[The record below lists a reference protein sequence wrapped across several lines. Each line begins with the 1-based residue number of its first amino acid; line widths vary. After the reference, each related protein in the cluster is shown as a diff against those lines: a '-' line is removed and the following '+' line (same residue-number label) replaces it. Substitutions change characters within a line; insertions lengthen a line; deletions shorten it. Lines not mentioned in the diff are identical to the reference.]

1 MPTWLAARGNKQT
14 EGEQMA
20 RPCKRRRICT
30 EPSCC
35 HFGPKDMIFGSEHAY
50 TESLHSESAAAIIM
64 TLDEFECIRLI
75 DLEGMTQE
83 QCAVQINVAR
93 TTAQA
98 IYSSARAKLA
108 ECLVNARE
116 LLIGGGDYILCDG
129 KWEGC
134 GCRRKRETIC
144 PAQHSAYEK
153 MYDLA
158 GGKKNMKIAVTYEDG
173 VVFQHFGHTGYF
185 KVYDVEDGKVVSSAV
200 VSTNGSGHG
209 ALAGVLT
216 SLGAEV
222 LICGGI
228 GGGAQNALANAGIRL
243 FGGVSGDADRAVEAF
258 LNGNLVYNPNVHCD
272 HHGHGEEHGGEC
284 GNHGCGHHTCG

>member
-1 MPTWLAARGNKQT
+1 MPAWLVACGNKQT

-20 RPCKRRRICT
+20 RPCKRRRVCT
-30 EPSCC
+30 EPSCR
-35 HFGPKDMIFGSEHAY
+35 HFGPKDMDFGTEHIG
-50 TESLHSESAAAIIM
+50 TEALHSKAPEAIVM

-83 QCAVQINVAR
+83 QCAFQINVAR

-98 IYSSARAKLA
+98 IYSSARAKMA
-108 ECLVNARE
+108 ECLVNGRE
-116 LLIGGGDYILCDG
+116 LLIGGGDYVLCDG

-134 GCRRKRETIC
+134 GCRRKREAIC
-144 PAQHSAYEK
+144 PAQNGASEK
-153 MYDLA
+153 MYDLS

-173 VVFQHFGHTGYF
+173 VIFQHFGHTEYF
-185 KVYDVEDGKVVSSAV
+185 KVYDVEDGKVISSAV

-209 ALAGVLT
+209 ALAGVLA
-216 SLGAEV
+216 SLGVEV

-243 FGGVSGDADRAVEAF
+243 FGGASGDADQAVEAF
-258 LNGNLVYNPNVHCD
+258 LNGNLAYNPDVHCD
-272 HHGHGEEHGGEC
+272 HHGHGEHHGGE
-284 GNHGCGHHTCG
+284 CGHHTCG